1 MIPKQRSPRRP
12 VSGILLLDKPEGLSS
27 NAALQR
33 VRRALAAAKGGHTGN
48 LDVAASGLLPL
59 CFGEATKVSAYLLD
73 ADKTY
78 RAEIALGTTTASG
91 DREGEVLVTRPV
103 PALTAS
109 DVARVL
115 SGFLGRQ
122 QQIPPMYSALKRDG
136 RPLYAYARAGIELE
150 RTPREIWVHALRL
163 IEQRPA
169 ALVVEVECSKGTYV
183 RTLAEDI
190 GEALGCGAHLA
201 ALRRTRAGPF
211 DLADAHPLDLF
222 DRGGVPEQFDALL
235 LPVDRALVGYPSLQ
249 LDTVTARALC
259 QGQRRPAAGHA
270 EAGLHRLYGPDGGF
284 LGLGEVT
291 ADGSLEPRRLMQVL
305 ETAEGTLS

>member
-1 MIPKQRSPRRP
+1 M
-12 VSGILLLDKPEGLSS
+12 
-27 NAALQR
+27 
-33 VRRALAAAKGGHTGN
+33 
-48 LDVAASGLLPL
+48 AASGLLPL

-78 RAEIALGTTTASG
+78 LAEIALGTTTASG

-150 RTPREIWVHALRL
+150 RAPREIWVHALRL

-259 QGQRRPAAGHA
+259 QGQRRPAAGHTV
-270 EAGLHRLYGPDGGF
+270 AGLHRLYGPDGGF

-291 ADGSLEPRRLMQVL
+291 VDGSLEPRRLMQVP
-305 ETAEGTLS
+305 EAPEDTRS